1 MENAANFFKKNKYIL
16 MFIIGKCWK
25 KEINK
30 NIFGYVSHRKK
41 KLITFIF
48 SNFMTPDPKFS
59 LQKVNSDKCFTRLL
73 RVSDCYLKLNCV
85 CSLA

>member
-1 MENAANFFKKNKYIL
+1 MFPQNIHILLFRHGVLFFFGVLAVGNKNHKSWKMLQIFSKKNKYIL

-41 KLITFIF
+41 
-48 SNFMTPDPKFS
+48 N
-59 LQKVNSDKCFTRLL
+59 
-73 RVSDCYLKLNCV
+73 
-85 CSLA
+85 